1 MHVSPSCSEL
11 RARVLVVDDDTPARQ
26 LVRKYLVS
34 RGAVVFEAENPYFA
48 LGRLTDADIDLVI
61 TDLNMPGRSG
71 LWLLEEIRTRQ
82 PQMPVIVMSADE
94 KSVAAVNELV
104 PGISV
109 LRKPFAIADMG
120 SAIEKTL
127 HGRLMIRE
135 GEPLDLTTVTAPH
148 NLKQPYTSP
157 SLVQVI
163 PGNDIDPE
171 HSIPWARRI
180 HPDDLDE
187 VSAQVNNCLQTGEP
201 FRAEYRVFSNRGD
214 IYWVLH
220 EARAANFPNR
230 QRVLSHEAVVDITR
244 HKTEAE
250 MVRAS
255 EERHRFLTEYST
267 DMISVASWEG
277 RFLYASPACVA
288 LLGYEAEELTG
299 STLYDLVHEADRTQ
313 VRRTHL
319 LVLEKMGGALLS
331 YRVRRKDG
339 RYIWFESTIREVPR
353 TGRDTPRE
361 LVIVSRDI
369 TERKLQEERLKDLAI
384 LDELTGLY
392 NRRGFMA
399 LANQHL
405 KQAKRNKRRALVIF
419 ADLNGLKRINDAH
432 GHADGDRAL
441 IATADIFN
449 RTFRDSDVVARV
461 GGDEFAI
468 LAIEADE
475 HHLDTIRLRLQ
486 QALDVV
492 NRRNLHPFELSVSIG
507 VVSYDPEQ
515 HSTVE
520 ELMASAD
527 REMYMHKRSAS
538 QLN

>member
-1 MHVSPSCSEL
+1 MHVSPCQEL
-11 RARVLVVDDDTPARQ
+11 SARVLVVDDDTPARQ

-82 PQMPVIVMSADE
+82 PDMPVIVMSSDE
-94 KSVAAVNELV
+94 RSMTAVNDLV
-104 PGISV
+104 PGV
-109 LRKPFAIADMG
+109 LVVRKPFALSDMG
-120 SAIEKTL
+120 AAIDQSL
-127 HGRLMIRE
+127 GRLTEAART
-135 GEPLDLTTVTAPH
+135 DTVELLPPPPPH
-148 NLKQPYTSP
+148 NLKLPYTSP
-157 SLVQVI
+157 SLNHVI
-163 PGNDIDPE
+163 PGSDADADGA
-171 HSIPWARRI
+171 IPWARRI
-180 HPDDLDE
+180 HPDDVDE
-187 VSAQVNNCLQTGEP
+187 VIAQCDNSLQTGEP
-201 FRAEYRVFSNRGD
+201 FHAEYRVFSNRGD

-220 EARAANFPNR
+220 EGRAANFPNR
-230 QRVLSHEAVVDITR
+230 QRVLAHEAVVDITR

-267 DMISVASWEG
+267 DMISVSSWDG
-277 RFLYASPACVA
+277 RFLYVSPACEA
-288 LLGYEAEELTG
+288 LLGYQGDELVG
-299 STLYDLVHEADRTQ
+299 ATLYDMVHEGDRAQ

-319 LVLEKMGGALLS
+319 LVLEKLGGALLS

-339 RYIWFESTIREVPR
+339 RYIWFESSIREVPR
-353 TGRDTPRE
+353 SGRDTPRE

-369 TERKLQEERLKDLAI
+369 TERKLHEERLKDLAI

-392 NRRGFMA
+392 NRRGFLA

-405 KQAKRNKRRALVIF
+405 KQARRNKRRALVIF
-419 ADLNGLKRINDAH
+419 ADLNGLKRINDTH

-441 IATADIFN
+441 IAAADIFN

-468 LAIEADE
+468 LAIEADQ
-475 HHLDTIRLRLQ
+475 HHLDTIRVRLQ
-486 QALDVV
+486 QAVDVV

-515 HSTVE
+515 PTTVE

-527 REMYMHKRSAS
+527 REMYVHKRGS
-538 QLN
+538 QHLN

>member
-1 MHVSPSCSEL
+1 MLVSPVQEL
-11 RARVLVVDDDTPARQ
+11 SARVLVVDDDTPARQ

-71 LWLLEEIRTRQ
+71 LWLVEEIRTRQ
-82 PQMPVIVMSADE
+82 PNMPVIVVSGDERSVSAL
-94 KSVAAVNELV
+94 NELL
-104 PGISV
+104 PGTIV
-109 LRKPFAIADMG
+109 LRKPFALTDL
-120 SAIEKTL
+120 SEAIEQSFK
-127 HGRLMIRE
+127 GRS
-135 GEPLDLTTVTAPH
+135 
-148 NLKQPYTSP
+148 QPGVPDAADATNALSHQLRASYISP
-157 SLVQVI
+157 SLLTVI
-163 PGNDIDPE
+163 PGDGNADEI
-171 HSIPWARRI
+171 IPWLRRV
-180 HPDDLDE
+180 HPDDIDE
-187 VSAQVNNCLQTGEP
+187 VQAHAENSVQSGDP
-201 FRAEYRVFSNRGD
+201 FRAEYRVFSSRGD

-220 EARAANFPNR
+220 EARVANYPNHE
-230 QRVLSHEAVVDITR
+230 RVLVHDAVVDITR
-244 HKTEAE
+244 QKCEAE
-250 MVRAS
+250 IVRAS

-277 RFLYASPACVA
+277 RYLYASPASLA
-288 LLGYEAEELTG
+288 LLGYEQNELIG
-299 STLYDLVHEADRTQ
+299 STLYDMVHEADRNT

-319 LVLEKMGGALLS
+319 LVLEKMGAALTA

-369 TERKLQEERLKDLAI
+369 SERKLQEERLRDLAI

-405 KQAKRNKRRALVIF
+405 KQAKRSKRKALVIF
-419 ADLNGLKRINDAH
+419 ADLNGLKAINDTH

-441 IATADIFN
+441 IAAADVFN

-468 LAIEADE
+468 LAIEANP
-475 HHLDTIRLRLQ
+475 HHLDNIRMRLQ
-486 QALDVV
+486 QALDIA
-492 NRRNLHPFELSVSIG
+492 NRAHLHPFHLSVSIG

-515 HSTVE
+515 HNSVE
-520 ELMASAD
+520 ELMALAD
-527 REMYMHKRSAS
+527 REMYAHKRAE

>member
-1 MHVSPSCSEL
+1 MHVSPCQEL
-11 RARVLVVDDDTPARQ
+11 SARVLVVDDDTPARQ

-82 PQMPVIVMSADE
+82 PHMPVIVMSADE
-94 KSVAAVNELV
+94 KSVAAVHELV
-104 PGISV
+104 PGIPV
-109 LRKPFAIADMG
+109 LRKPFALADMG
-120 SAIEKTL
+120 NAIEKTL
-127 HGRLMIRE
+127 HGRLISAPSE
-135 GEPLDLTTVTAPH
+135 AIELAPATASQH
-148 NLKQPYTSP
+148 HLKQPYTSP
-157 SLVQVI
+157 TLTHVI
-163 PGNDIDPE
+163 PGNDADAE
-171 HSIPWARRI
+171 HAIPWSRRI
-180 HPDDLDE
+180 HPDDLDDLI
-187 VSAQVNNCLQTGEP
+187 AQSENCLQTGEP
-201 FRAEYRVFSNRGD
+201 FRAEYRVFSSRGD
-214 IYWVLH
+214 LYWVLH
-220 EARAANFPNR
+220 EARVANFPNR
-230 QRVLSHEAVVDITR
+230 QRVLSHEAVIDITR

-250 MVRAS
+250 IVRAS

-277 RFLYASPACVA
+277 RFLYASPACIN
-288 LLGYEAEELTG
+288 LLGYEAEELIGT
-299 STLYDLVHEADRTQ
+299 TLYDLVHEGDRTQ

-339 RYIWFESTIREVPR
+339 RYIWFESSIREVPR
-353 TGRDTPRE
+353 SGRDTPRE
-361 LVIVSRDI
+361 LVLVSRDV

-419 ADLNGLKRINDAH
+419 ADLNGLKTINDTH

-441 IATADIFN
+441 IAAADIFN

-468 LAIEADE
+468 LAVEADP
-475 HHLDTIRLRLQ
+475 HHLDNIRTRLQ

-507 VVSYDPEQ
+507 VVSYDPDQ
-515 HSTVE
+515 HASVE
-520 ELMASAD
+520 ELMAMAD
-527 REMYMHKRSAS
+527 REMYVHKRGA

>member
-1 MHVSPSCSEL
+1 MMPVSPQEL
-11 RARVLVVDDDTPARQ
+11 SVRVLVVDDDTPARQ

-71 LWLLEEIRTRQ
+71 LWLVEEIRTRQ
-82 PQMPVIVMSADE
+82 PRMPIIVCSGDE
-94 KSVAAVNELV
+94 RSVSAVNELV
-104 PGISV
+104 PGLLV
-109 LRKPFAIADMG
+109 LRKPFVLNDLG
-120 SAIEKTL
+120 DAIEKTL
-127 HGRLMIRE
+127 NGRFSGPPPRSDAA
-135 GEPLDLTTVTAPH
+135 PLTS
-148 NLKQPYTSP
+148 LKLPYTSP
-157 SLVQVI
+157 TLAQVI
-163 PGNDIDPE
+163 PGPDADE
-171 HSIPWARRI
+171 DGTIPWARRV
-180 HPDDLDE
+180 HPDDLDRVLE
-187 VSAQVNNCLQTGEP
+187 YAEGCLKSGDA
-201 FRAEYRVFSNRGD
+201 FSVDYRVFSGRGD
-214 IYWVLH
+214 IFWVLH
-220 EARAANFPNR
+220 EARVADHPSRPRELAHQAVIDVTH
-230 QRVLSHEAVVDITR
+230 QRR
-244 HKTEAE
+244 EAE
-250 MVRAS
+250 TVRAS

-277 RFLYASPACVA
+277 RILYVSPACLA
-288 LLGYEAEELTG
+288 LLGYEQHELTG
-299 STLYDLVHEADRTQ
+299 STLYDMVHKADRNS

-319 LVLEKMGGALLS
+319 LVLEKLGAALLA

-353 TGRDTPRE
+353 TGRDVPRE

-405 KQAKRNKRRALVIF
+405 KQAKRAKRRALIIF
-419 ADLNGLKRINDAH
+419 ADLNGLKRINDTH

-441 IATADIFN
+441 IAAADVFN

-468 LAIEADE
+468 LAVEADSN
-475 HHLDTIRLRLQ
+475 HLDNIRSRLQ
-486 QALDVV
+486 QALDIA
-492 NRRNLHPFELSVSIG
+492 NRGNMHPFQLSVSIG
-507 VVSYDPEQ
+507 VVSFDPDQ
-515 HSTVE
+515 HNTVE
-520 ELMASAD
+520 ELMDLAD
-527 REMYMHKRSAS
+527 REMYAHKRSATT
-538 QLN
+538 LN

>member
-1 MHVSPSCSEL
+1 M
-11 RARVLVVDDDTPARQ
+11 
-26 LVRKYLVS
+26 
-34 RGAVVFEAENPYFA
+34 G
-48 LGRLTDADIDLVI
+48 DAID
-61 TDLNMPGRSG
+61 
-71 LWLLEEIRTRQ
+71 
-82 PQMPVIVMSADE
+82 
-94 KSVAAVNELV
+94 
-104 PGISV
+104 
-109 LRKPFAIADMG
+109 
-120 SAIEKTL
+120 KTL
-127 HGRLMIRE
+127 HGRFSGPKTETIELAA
-135 GEPLDLTTVTAPH
+135 PLPH
-148 NLKQPYTSP
+148 NLKPYTSP
-157 SLVQVI
+157 SLVHVI
-163 PGNDIDPE
+163 PGNDIDMD
-171 HSIPWARRI
+171 SNIPWARRI
-180 HPDDLDE
+180 HPDDLDDVLAHGE
-187 VSAQVNNCLQTGEP
+187 HCLQSGEP

-220 EARAANFPNR
+220 EGRAANFPNR
-230 QRVLSHEAVVDITR
+230 QKILAHEAIVDITR
-244 HKTEAE
+244 QKCEAE
-250 MVRAS
+250 AVRAS

-277 RFLYASPACVA
+277 RLIYVSPACVP
-288 LLGYEAEELTG
+288 LLGYEEEEMTG
-299 STLYDLVHEADRTQ
+299 STLYDLVHEQDRIQ

-353 TGRDTPRE
+353 SGRDTPRE

-369 TERKLQEERLKDLAI
+369 TERKLQEERLKDQAI

-405 KQAKRNKRRALVIF
+405 KQAKRTKRRALVIF
-419 ADLNGLKRINDAH
+419 ADLNGLKRINDTH

-475 HHLDTIRLRLQ
+475 HHLNTIRLRLQ
-486 QALDVV
+486 QAVDVV

-515 HSTVE
+515 PASVE

-527 REMYMHKRSAS
+527 REMYVHKRGTER
-538 QLN
+538 LN

>member
-1 MHVSPSCSEL
+1 MHVSPCQEL
-11 RARVLVVDDDTPARQ
+11 GVRVLVVDDDTPARQ

-71 LWLLEEIRTRQ
+71 LWLVEEIRMRQ
-82 PQMPVIVMSADE
+82 PSMPIIVCSGDE
-94 KSVAAVNELV
+94 RAVAALHEIV
-104 PGISV
+104 PNISV
-109 LRKPFAIADMG
+109 LRKPFPVTDLGEVIDGLMLDRPGAG
-120 SAIEKTL
+120 SAVKAEPAPPPGSS
-127 HGRLMIRE
+127 HG
-135 GEPLDLTTVTAPH
+135 
-148 NLKQPYTSP
+148 PYTSP
-157 SLVQVI
+157 TLQNVI
-163 PGNDIDPE
+163 PGTDADADTT
-171 HSIPWARRI
+171 IPWARRI
-180 HPDDLDE
+180 HPDDLDHVLATAE
-187 VSAQVNNCLQTGEP
+187 QCLQTGAP
-201 FRAEYRVFSNRGD
+201 FREEYRVFSHRGD
-214 IYWVLH
+214 IHWVLH
-220 EARAANFPNR
+220 EARTFNFPNR
-230 QRVLSHEAVVDITR
+230 QRVLVHEAVVDLTQQRRESETI
-244 HKTEAE
+244 
-250 MVRAS
+250 RAS

-277 RFLYASPACVA
+277 RILYTSPACLT
-288 LLGYEAEELTG
+288 LLGYEQSELVG
-299 STLYDLVHEADRTQ
+299 STMYDLVHEADRNS

-319 LVLEKMGGALLS
+319 MVLEKLGAALTA

-353 TGRDTPRE
+353 TGRDVPRE
-361 LVIVSRDI
+361 LVLVSRDI

-405 KQAKRNKRRALVIF
+405 KQAKRAKRRALVIF
-419 ADLNGLKRINDAH
+419 ADLNGLKRINDTH

-441 IATADIFN
+441 IAAADIFN

-468 LAIEADE
+468 LAIEADSN
-475 HHLDTIRLRLQ
+475 HLDNIRSRLQ
-486 QALDVV
+486 HALDVA
-492 NRRNLHPFELSVSIG
+492 NRGNLHPFELSVSIG
-507 VVSYDPEQ
+507 VVSFDPDQ
-515 HSTVE
+515 HNTVE
-520 ELMASAD
+520 ELMDLAD
-527 REMYMHKRSAS
+527 REMYAHKRGHAQ

>member
-1 MHVSPSCSEL
+1 MHVSPCPEL
-11 RARVLVVDDDTPARQ
+11 SARVLVVDDDTPARQ

-82 PQMPVIVMSADE
+82 PQMPVIVMSTDE
-94 KSVAAVNELV
+94 KSMAAVHELV
-104 PGISV
+104 PGVAV
-109 LRKPFAIADMG
+109 LRKPFALADMG
-120 SAIEKTL
+120 AAIEKTMR
-127 HGRLMIRE
+127 GRLVSKE
-135 GEPLDLTTVTAPH
+135 GESVDLTTITPPQT
-148 NLKQPYTSP
+148 LKQPYTSP
-157 SLVQVI
+157 SLVHVI
-163 PGNDIDPE
+163 PSNDID
-171 HSIPWARRI
+171 HDHDIPWVRRI
-180 HPDDLDE
+180 HPDDHDE
-187 VSAQVNNCLQTGEP
+187 VVAQIANCLQTGEP

-230 QRVLSHEAVVDITR
+230 QRVLAHEAVVDITR

-277 RFLYASPACVA
+277 RFLYASPACVS

-299 STLYDLVHEADRTQ
+299 STLYDLVHEGDRTQ

-319 LVLEKMGGALLS
+319 LVLEKMGGALLA

-353 TGRDTPRE
+353 SGRDTPRE

-405 KQAKRNKRRALVIF
+405 KQAKRTKRRALVIF
-419 ADLNGLKRINDAH
+419 ADLNGLKRINDTH

-441 IATADIFN
+441 IAAADIFN

-468 LAIEADE
+468 LAIEADQ
-475 HHLDTIRLRLQ
+475 HHLDTIRIRLQ
-486 QALDVV
+486 QALDLV
-492 NRRNLHPFELSVSIG
+492 NRRNMHPFELSVSIG

-515 HSTVE
+515 HATVE
-520 ELMASAD
+520 ELMALAD
-527 REMYMHKRSAS
+527 REMYVHKRGAE